1 MVNRL
6 SIAALVTAMITF
18 AVPAVMARTFL
29 TFEEFLQHERDL
41 QRLHKDRTTLA
52 KSELYRAYGTFWNP
66 FEAKGFNSGL
76 ALAGGNHT
84 GTADDN
90 KGCAVIVYYDALDYR
105 NGQKNDAGG
114 KKDFNTWIKPLGV
127 APVCA
132 HKFGAEP
139 KGYPGRGEG
148 EELGRDSWSF
158 SNYNKEATYDTYL
171 VLKYVLCIAQ

>member
-1 MVNRL
+1 MVNKL

-18 AVPAVMARTFL
+18 AVPAVMAKEFRN
-29 TFEEFLQHERDL
+29 FEDFLQYERDL
-41 QRLHKDRTTLA
+41 QRGDKERTTKA
-52 KSELYRAYGTFWNP
+52 KSELWRAYGTFWNP
-66 FEAKGFNSGL
+66 FYAKGFKPGL

-90 KGCAVIVYYDALDYR
+90 ALDYR

-132 HKFGAEP
+132 NKFGAEP
-139 KGYPGRGEG
+139 KQYPGPGEG
-148 EELGRDSWSF
+148 KERGRNSMLF
-158 SNYNKEATYDTYL
+158 SNYNKEAIYDTYL
-171 VLKYVLCIAQ
+171 VLKYVVCIAQ